1 MSQRFGKKI
10 VNMFNEDQSMRYID
24 IISEFHN
31 FSEDLKL
38 SPNCLAWAAH
48 HERAVFNI
56 GDEVHDGKPLLC
68 GFN

>member
-1 MSQRFGKKI
+1 
-10 VNMFNEDQSMRYID
+10 MFID

-31 FSEDLKL
+31 FSENLKL

-56 GDEVHDGKPLLC
+56 GDDVQ
-68 GFN
+68 